1 MSTHEARIT
10 APDTHRYQ
18 VLALRLATVF
28 FAILVI
34 PLDYK
39 FYTWLFSGEWLDFQI
54 TRLVKLV
61 SYLPSFF
68 NELNNEHQ
76 TGIGAFSSWGVAL
89 LLAIIGVAAWQ
100 VLERKGSIR
109 SIDNNRLYRWFR
121 VILRY
126 KLAIILISFGSL
138 KLFPLQFPFPS
149 LSNLHTNYGDFL
161 PWKIWYHTLG
171 VTPNY
176 TAFLGGVEVLA
187 GLLLC
192 SNRTVGFG
200 AALTLGIHINVLFS
214 SFSYQLGN
222 QVFATFVFLIATIL
236 FAHDVPRLYSLLYQG
251 KTTPAEKEVPL
262 VTVRVKLVSK
272 ALFFVLAAVIFLSAL
287 FNYKHDRYL
296 IPSTPGLPNAAGL
309 YNVREFIFNN
319 DTLPYS
325 RTNPNRWQN
334 VIFEEWATL
343 SIKTAKPVKVDSTL
357 YLTASL
363 TDINRVYESAGVDG
377 RRYFSY
383 TADSTGRLQ
392 LLNKNKHHATEQY
405 TLTVQRPD
413 NNTIILEG
421 VNENNDHIKA
431 VLERLDRKYLL
442 IESRRKPIQL

>member
-1 MSTHEARIT
+1 MATHEAHFNAT
-10 APDTHRYQ
+10 HAPRYQ
-18 VLALRLATVF
+18 VPVLQFATVF

-39 FYTWLFSGEWLDFQI
+39 FYAWIFTGEWLDFQI
-54 TRLVKLV
+54 TRLIKIV

-68 NELNNEHQ
+68 NELNNEQ
-76 TGIGAFSSWGVAL
+76 QLGIGAFASWGVAL
-89 LLAIIGVAAWQ
+89 LLAIIGVVVWQ
-100 VLERKGSIR
+100 QLEKKGSIPAV
-109 SIDNNRLYRWFR
+109 NYERLYAWFR
-121 VILRY
+121 VVLRY
-126 KLAIILISFGSL
+126 KLALILISFGSL
-138 KLFPLQFPFPS
+138 KLCPLQFPFPS

-171 VTPNY
+171 ITPNY
-176 TAFLGGVEVLA
+176 TAFLGGVELLA

-192 SNRTVGFG
+192 SNKTVGFG
-200 AALTLGIHINVLFS
+200 AALTLGVHINVVFS

-222 QVFATFVFLIATIL
+222 QVFATFVFLVATIL
-236 FAHDVPRLYSLLYQG
+236 FVHDVPRLYSLLYQA
-251 KTTPAEKEVPL
+251 KITAPEKELPL
-262 VTVRVKLVSK
+262 ASERVRLVAR
-272 ALFFVLAAVIFLSAL
+272 ALFFVLASVIFLSAL
-287 FNYKHDRYL
+287 FNYKHDPYL
-296 IPSTPGLPNAAGL
+296 IPKTPGLPNAAGL

-325 RTNPNRWQN
+325 RVDPNRWQN

-343 SIKTAKPVKVDSTL
+343 SIRTAKPVIVDSTL
-357 YLTASL
+357 YLTAAL
-363 TDINRVYESAGVDG
+363 ADIDRVYESAGVDG

-392 LLNKNKHHATEQY
+392 LVNKNRHHAAEKY
-405 TLTVQRPD
+405 TLTVLRPD
-413 NNTIILEG
+413 PNTIILEG